1 MLSRVLFG
9 DTFNQTEE
17 KKPYYEKHLE
27 ALHHYEVINTPD
39 ATIQEKRGWIM
50 LMLLRAG
57 NAIQKFENEKYVAA
71 KNAIPFSDEL
81 KVLASFDDSVEE
93 NSIWC
98 GTFQLVWNR
107 MMEHFQFDKM
117 EFVTEPVNG
126 ELIENEIVDNLNKKT
141 FTKDALSESG
151 YYVDFGET
159 TPETKLRIETALKE
173 RFNETSKVLDDID
186 WNVGYGLVSYAILK
200 KQFSFEKPF
209 DELYTGTF

>member
-27 ALHHYEVINTPD
+27 ALHHYGTIKNTD

-57 NAIQKFENEKYVAA
+57 NALEIYENEKYLAE
-71 KNAIPFSDEL
+71 KEAIPFSDEL

-117 EFVTEPVNG
+117 EFT
-126 ELIENEIVDNLNKKT
+126 KT
-141 FTKDALSESG
+141 L
-151 YYVDFGET
+151 
-159 TPETKLRIETALKE
+159 
-173 RFNETSKVLDDID
+173 
-186 WNVGYGLVSYAILK
+186 
-200 KQFSFEKPF
+200 
-209 DELYTGTF
+209 